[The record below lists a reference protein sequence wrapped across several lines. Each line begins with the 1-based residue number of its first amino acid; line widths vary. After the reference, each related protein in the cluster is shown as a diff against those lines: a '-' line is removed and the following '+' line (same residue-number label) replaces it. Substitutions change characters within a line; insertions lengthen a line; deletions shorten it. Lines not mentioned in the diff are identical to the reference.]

1 MGFALRVL
9 VNAAAI
15 LIAAYFVPGIRVAD
29 GLTVLIAGFALGVIN
44 ALVKPV
50 LTILTFPLTLL
61 TLGLFLFV
69 LNAACL
75 GLAAYFVRGFS
86 IDGFWPALF
95 ASLIV
100 SVVSWLLSGLTD
112 RRS

>member
-1 MGFALRVL
+1 MGFLIRVL
-9 VNAAAI
+9 ANAAAI
-15 LIAAYFVPGIRVAD
+15 LTAAYIVPGIHVAD
-29 GLTVLIAGFALGVIN
+29 GVTVVIAGFALGVIN

-50 LTILTFPLTLL
+50 LTILTFPLTLI

-86 IDGFWPALF
+86 IDGFWPALA
-95 ASLIV
+95 ASL
-100 SVVSWLLSGLTD
+100 VVSLVSWILTGLMQP
-112 RRS
+112 RS